1 MSFAFPSTGVN
12 SGALRPGILQR
23 ISLYRGG
30 SDSAVSLELS
40 PIVKVMTRAGFYHF
54 FAENDALVTNGAQG
68 IKPIELD
75 TPAVPGG
82 LRISS
87 GSYNSSVYRW
97 GHQVFTLKQ
106 IQEFAA
112 RAEDITAVF
121 AMKLQTQGA
130 QHHAAVVGSALST
143 QGNYG
148 SGLSVPNG
156 NAASASLQ
164 STFNS
169 LLLASAADGAD
180 IFTGRWVAVCNLNT
194 ANVLLQKNEVQ
205 QMGYSIAAATV
216 GGALAQARTGAA
228 DWSQL
233 KAFFASKLICPVDF
247 VCLPQF
253 LPTAG
258 SQTGTPVMTDGLVSI
273 YKVAEANGDSGFIQ
287 TFTPDPN
294 AALGQVISYDS
305 QNPRGIAMYIESD
318 YAVQVLGGTG
328 NKWARYAYDLS

>member
-1 MSFAFPSTGVN
+1 MAFSFPSVGTN

-40 PIVKVMTRAGFYHF
+40 PIVKVMTRAGFYHY
-54 FAENDALVTNGAQG
+54 FAENDALVTDGAQG

-82 LRISS
+82 LRITS

-121 AMKLQTQGA
+121 AMKLQTQGV
-130 QHHAAVVGSALST
+130 QHHAAVVGAALST
-143 QGNYG
+143 SGNYG

-156 NAASASLQ
+156 NLASAALQ

-169 LLLASAADGAD
+169 LLLAAAADGAD
-180 IFTGRWVAVCNLNT
+180 IFSGRWVAVCNLNT
-194 ANVLLQKNEVQ
+194 ANALLQKNEVQ
-205 QMGYSIAAATV
+205 QMGYSIAAASV
-216 GGALAQARTGAA
+216 AGSLAQVRTGAA

-253 LPTAG
+253 LPSAA

-318 YAVQVLGGTG
+318 YAVQVLGGSA
-328 NKWARYAYDLS
+328 NKWARYAYNIS